1 MEYCILSQCWFILY
15 YFLRPLGIYPCKR
28 TGSAGLEPT
37 SATNFWSRL
46 IFTIFIIGLIN
57 GATYSYIYLEESS
70 AQSISFELLLTV
82 MTITDILG
90 IAALVIPSVTK
101 FIFCLFKLRSL
112 SKDLAEIQN
121 DCNENSIIL
130 NKKNY
135 NINEKMGKSM
145 KTVLI
150 WYGIKFVLCQIS
162 LTFLLLGSAYKFQE
176 IFNWSDIGKLD
187 VQSFFN
193 FWILFYYCFS
203 FKKDF

>member
-1 MEYCILSQCWFILY
+1 MGA
-15 YFLRPLGIYPCKR
+15 RPLNQQILVKSKIFCKYYQLDVGISSEKY
-28 TGSAGLEPT
+28 
-37 SATNFWSRL
+37 
-46 IFTIFIIGLIN
+46 
-57 GATYSYIYLEESS
+57 TYNE
-70 AQSISFELLLTV
+70 
-82 MTITDILG
+82 
-90 IAALVIPSVTK
+90 LVIPSVTK

-112 SKDLAEIQN
+112 SKDLGEIQN

-135 NINEKMGKSM
+135 NINEKMRKSM

-150 WYGIKFVLCQIS
+150 WYGIKFVICQIS

-193 FWILFYYCFS
+193 FWILFYCFS
-203 FKKDF
+203 HHQKDFLWKQ

>member
-135 NINEKMGKSM
+135 NINEKMEKSV
-145 KTVLI
+145 KTRSKPWQQVEK
-150 WYGIKFVLCQIS
+150 WMS
-162 LTFLLLGSAYKFQE
+162 
-176 IFNWSDIGKLD
+176 KL
-187 VQSFFN
+187 
-193 FWILFYYCFS
+193 FS
-203 FKKDF
+203 IRTLK